1 MYNRLEIAKPARQ
14 PLVKSP
20 LDIKNEL
27 KPNDDPLRQRANQA
41 WKSEACAAGG
51 VGVGGARF
59 WKAVVLLIF

>member
-20 LDIKNEL
+20 LDINNEL
-27 KPNDDPLRQRANQA
+27 KPNNDPLIRQRANQA

-51 VGVGGARF
+51 VGGARF